1 MKKLLPL
8 IILTLMI
15 TGCSKPEKQPETV
28 PSDILIQE
36 DDMTD
41 EEKELQMIQSCID
54 DYNYDK
60 TGEKGEYY
68 QVYIPPLPIGI
79 TSLPEIS
86 SLKDLEEIKDDDQLT
101 NTAYVGKY
109 NINDQYSAVFKI
121 YHPERIGF
129 WLNGK
134 LEFHINPES
143 VVQDNPDFSTYKQIL
158 DELLPGQ
165 YDVLNWLYGIDVS
178 LGDEIEPGYYEVL
191 GMGNHTPKSIGD
203 IKEIAESI
211 FTSDF
216 LKSNYYPTAF
226 NSSVPVYKMIDD
238 QLCCVLTELYVLPGT
253 EFNTSY
259 IVAAEDTGDNVRL
272 NILTNVEG
280 SVSSEIYEMNLINT
294 PDGYRLSEE
303 Y

>member
-1 MKKLLPL
+1 M
-8 IILTLMI
+8 
-15 TGCSKPEKQPETV
+15 
-28 PSDILIQE
+28 
-36 DDMTD
+36 
-41 EEKELQMIQSCID
+41 
-54 DYNYDK
+54 DY
-60 TGEKGEYY
+60 
-68 QVYIPPLPIGI
+68 
-79 TSLPEIS
+79 
-86 SLKDLEEIKDDDQLT
+86 
-101 NTAYVGKY
+101 
-109 NINDQYSAVFKI
+109 
-121 YHPERIGF
+121 
-129 WLNGK
+129 
-134 LEFHINPES
+134 
-143 VVQDNPDFSTYKQIL
+143 
-158 DELLPGQ
+158 
-165 YDVLNWLYGIDVS
+165 
-178 LGDEIEPGYYEVL
+178 
-191 GMGNHTPKSIGD
+191 

-280 SVSSEIYEMNLINT
+280 SVSSEIYEINLINT